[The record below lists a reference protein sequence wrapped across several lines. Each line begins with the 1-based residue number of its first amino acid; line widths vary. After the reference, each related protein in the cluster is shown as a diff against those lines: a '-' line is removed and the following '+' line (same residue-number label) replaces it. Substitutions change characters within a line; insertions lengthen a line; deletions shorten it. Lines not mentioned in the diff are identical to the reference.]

1 LELKSTHVATV
12 RIPTAGVELHV
23 TDRRPTRAFS
33 EAVLTATSGD
43 SPDDARQALRRFAY
57 QILEATLP
65 GMSE

>member
-12 RIPTAGVELHV
+12 RVPTEIELHV

-43 SPDDARQALRRFAY
+43 SPDDARQALRRFAH
-57 QILEATLP
+57 QILEATGP
-65 GMSE
+65 EGS